1 MILPGL
7 TSQWFWWLVWGVG
20 VVFGCLIAC
29 LTIIFTGNFFVHMT
43 FAGLTDV
50 VVGFLVGC
58 VGVCEDS

>member
-1 MILPGL
+1 M
-7 TSQWFWWLVWGVG
+7 WGVG

-29 LTIIFTGNFFVHMT
+29 LTNIFYVIFFVHMT